1 MNTMGWSFFRGF
13 TWRHRKTTAAR
24 AIPFHWNRAAAPPV
38 WKALRFSRAMEQTS
52 ASAAAIRAVEAGRMP

>member
-1 MNTMGWSFFRGF
+1 MNTMGWSFSGLHLEAHEDD
-13 TWRHRKTTAAR
+13 HRQGD
-24 AIPFHWNRAAAPPV
+24 PFHWNRTAAPPV

>member
-1 MNTMGWSFFRGF
+1 M
-13 TWRHRKTTAAR
+13 TTAR